1 MSLKIN
7 LLIMLS
13 VLSFLMWSYNF
24 MIRFSIRSTPQDF
37 VDWRDCIHSCRYIN
51 LARRED
57 RNRQM
62 LSMFDKYSF
71 PSDKITRINAIEDH
85 PGFTGCTKS
94 HLKSVQ
100 NIRVFQGN
108 EFLVIMED
116 DFEPIVNVFEFHK
129 QINEAMQFLN
139 FDFDVLF
146 MAMTPIKLEET
157 SVKRLHR
164 VRCALGMAGLIIN
177 IKYLP
182 KMIDIYQQSLKQ
194 KKPHDLITQLYQPR
208 DKWYG
213 FFPPIARQR
222 PNYSDIEKRFTDY
235 HDLEV
240 QGVLLNQ
247 A

>member
-1 MSLKIN
+1 MSLSTN
-7 LLIMLS
+7 LLIVL
-13 VLSFLMWSYNF
+13 VLLSFLMWSC
-24 MIRFSIRSTPQDF
+24 IHFSNRGTTQYF
-37 VDWRDCIHSCRYIN
+37 FDWRDCIHSCRYIN

-62 LSMFDKYSF
+62 LNMFEKYSF

-100 NIRVFQGN
+100 NIKAFQGID
-108 EFLVIMED
+108 FLVLMED

-129 QINEAMQFLN
+129 QINEAIQFLN

-157 SVKRLHR
+157 LVKGLHR
-164 VRCALGMAGLIIN
+164 VRSALGMAGLIIS

-182 KMIDIYQQSLKQ
+182 KMIDIYQQYLKQ

-235 HDLEV
+235 HNLEV